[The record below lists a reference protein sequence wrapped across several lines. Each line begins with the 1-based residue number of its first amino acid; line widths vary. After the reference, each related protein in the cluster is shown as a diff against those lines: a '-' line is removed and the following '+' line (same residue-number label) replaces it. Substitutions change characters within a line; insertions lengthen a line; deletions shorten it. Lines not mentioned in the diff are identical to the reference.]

1 MSQFR
6 LVGGSNKAMLAR
18 IALKRYGPD
27 AALVTDT

>member
-27 AALVTDT
+27 AALVSDT